1 MMTEVR
7 SYNGHGEHSGHF
19 ALSAPSGDSFLA
31 AMQDAVRENPVPAAL
46 IGMGVVWMFMGGG
59 NVSLLAAAAAS
70 RFSARRRRARSKSPL
85 LHGRRARSAPTT
97 SARQRRP

>member
-31 AMQDAVRENPVPAAL
+31 AVQDAVRENPVPAAL
-46 IGMGVVWMFMGGG
+46 MWFGCSWAGAMSRF
-59 NVSLLAAAAAS
+59 LAAAAAS